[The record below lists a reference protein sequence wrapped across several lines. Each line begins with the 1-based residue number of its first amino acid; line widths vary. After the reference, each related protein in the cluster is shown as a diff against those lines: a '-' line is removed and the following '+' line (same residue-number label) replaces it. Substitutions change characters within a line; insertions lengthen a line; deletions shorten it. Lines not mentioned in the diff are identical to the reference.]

1 MPPNTS
7 VAIMNRTRV
16 ALRRRTISVP
26 RPSNVGFFIMLNS
39 MSDPNIL
46 PKVTSDE
53 VDPSDESDNK
63 KAREK
68 ELLENRPP
76 HYED

>member
-1 MPPNTS
+1 M
-7 VAIMNRTRV
+7 I
-16 ALRRRTISVP
+16 
-26 RPSNVGFFIMLNS
+26 NS

-53 VDPSDESDNK
+53 VDPSDAVDSK
-63 KAREK
+63 KSRDQEI
-68 ELLENRPP
+68 LENRPP